1 MTIKVTVVNTA
12 AGASIRMELEPHEKM
27 SDIIDAAADY
37 WGEGVGAFVLRK
49 GAKLLIGSR
58 TVDEANISDGDVIE
72 MIPDPEG
79 GR

>member
-1 MTIKVTVVNTA
+1 MTIKITVVNTA
-12 AGASIRMELEPHEKM
+12 AGASIRMELEPHERM

-37 WGEGVGAFVLRK
+37 WGEGAGAFVLRK
-49 GAKLLIGSR
+49 GAKLLVGSR
-58 TVDEANISDGDVIE
+58 TVEEANLSDDDTVE

>member
-1 MTIKVTVVNTA
+1 MTIKITIVNTA
-12 AGASIRMELEPHEKM
+12 AGSSIRMELEPHERM

-37 WGEGVGAFVLRK
+37 WGEGAGAFILRK

-58 TVDEANISDGDVIE
+58 TVEEANLSDGDTIE